1 MKLRWGICMKVAI
14 IGAGTSGLACAI
26 ELERNGIMPA
36 IFERNDFIGE
46 YNSHVSAFLKL
57 ISRPVP
63 DPLKYIEKYFGIKIN
78 PLNPL
83 SKVIHFSP
91 NNQVDVTGSLGY
103 FFIRGRE
110 ENSFKNQLHKIVK
123 SKVHFNT
130 FVQPEEIERDF
141 DYVVVADGH
150 WSVPSRFGIWQ
161 EVMHTWVKGGV
172 FEGDFEAETL
182 QVWFDNK
189 LTNGAYIYL
198 APYSKSRAVIAQ
210 IVQGIEQQEINN
222 YWQSFLSQ
230 HNILKKY
237 NLIETWEL
245 PHHAG
250 LVTTNKVRNIYF
262 IGAAGGGAEPF
273 LGFGQFNAVY
283 QGVMAARSI
292 SHGYDMK
299 HLLKDLN
306 KKSIELTTLRT
317 LLNAATNENYD
328 LLLTIMKLPGYRSL
342 LYNTNINII
351 KFLATLTKPYAKNKL
366 SALRNMGG

>member
-1 MKLRWGICMKVAI
+1 MKVAI

-26 ELERNGIMPA
+26 ELERNGIKPV

-46 YNSHVSAFLKL
+46 YYPHVSALLKL

-63 DPLKYIEKYFGIKIN
+63 DPLKYIEKYFGIKLN

-83 SKVIHFSP
+83 RKIKHYSP
-91 NNQVDVTGSLGY
+91 NNQVDVSGSLGY
-103 FFIRGRE
+103 LFIRGRE
-110 ENSFKNQLHKIVK
+110 ENSYKNQLHKMVK
-123 SKVHFNT
+123 SKVNFNS
-130 FVQPEEIERDF
+130 FVQPEEIEQDF

-161 EVMHTWVKGGV
+161 EVMHTWLKGGI
-172 FEGDFEAETL
+172 FEGDFKEDTL
-182 QVWFDNK
+182 ELWFDNK

-198 APYSKSRAVIAQ
+198 APYSKNRAVIAH

-262 IGAAGGGAEPF
+262 IGGAGGAAEPF

-292 SHGYDMK
+292 AHGYDMK
-299 HLLKDLN
+299 YLLKDLN
-306 KKSIELTTLRT
+306 KKSIELATLRS
-317 LLNAATNENYD
+317 LLNAATNKD
-328 LLLTIMKLPGYRSL
+328 FDRLLTIMKLPGYRSL
-342 LYNTNINII
+342 IYNSNFNII
-351 KFLATLTKPYAKNKL
+351 KILATITKPYAKNKID
-366 SALRNMGG
+366 ALNKLGG